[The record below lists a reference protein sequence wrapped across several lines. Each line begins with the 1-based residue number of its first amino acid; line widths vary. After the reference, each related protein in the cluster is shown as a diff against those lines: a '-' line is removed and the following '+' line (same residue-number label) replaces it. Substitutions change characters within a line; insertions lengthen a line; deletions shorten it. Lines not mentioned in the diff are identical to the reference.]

1 MASQNLRDKKLKGQL
16 TGKEKLIGL
25 SAKAAAQTEK
35 VWRGGFVAIYKSIQ
49 VAVSNRN
56 LNGTQ

>member
-25 SAKAAAQTEK
+25 SAKAAVQAEK
-35 VWRGGFVAIYKSIQ
+35 VSCGGFIDI
-49 VAVSNRN
+49 
-56 LNGTQ
+56 

>member
-35 VWRGGFVAIYKSIQ
+35 VRRGGFVAICK
-49 VAVSNRN
+49 
-56 LNGTQ
+56 